1 MKEIT
6 DLDVNVDSNN
16 LIYGCKGNTT
26 DAKCDEFDNAF
37 NLLDKIRK
45 GKIKLADVKVDQAK
59 FKSNLG
65 EIKKRKLKKKR
76 SKEQKITLY
85 NIEMLYKA
93 IDKVITFFDA
103 YSLMV
108 SEANQATKGEGLKIL
123 TSKQILQRLPVTKSK
138 RR

>member
-1 MKEIT
+1 MTISKQKEMFNNFADERNKEIT

-45 GKIKLADVKVDQAK
+45 GKIKLADVKDGQTK

-65 EIKKRKLKKKR
+65 E
-76 SKEQKITLY
+76 
-85 NIEMLYKA
+85 
-93 IDKVITFFDA
+93 
-103 YSLMV
+103 
-108 SEANQATKGEGLKIL
+108 
-123 TSKQILQRLPVTKSK
+123 
-138 RR
+138 

>member
-1 MKEIT
+1 M
-6 DLDVNVDSNN
+6 
-16 LIYGCKGNTT
+16 
-26 DAKCDEFDNAF
+26 DAKVTL
-37 NLLDKIRK
+37 LLDKIRK
-45 GKIKLADVKVDQAK
+45 GKIKLADVKDDQTK

-76 SKEQKITLY
+76 SKKQKITLY
-85 NIEMLYKA
+85 NIEMLYKE
-93 IDKVITFFDA
+93 IDKVITFFDD
-103 YSLMV
+103 YSVML